1 MTEMPASALSAAP
14 RPGASPSLPPE
25 VMASLMR
32 RTLYLAESNLG
43 ATSPNPSVGAVV
55 ADAATGEIVA
65 SAVTA
70 RGGRPHAEVLALR
83 EAGARARGA
92 IMVTT
97 LEPCSHFGATPPCA
111 HSIADAGISLVVY
124 GSRDPDMRVAGRG
137 LTWLETHGVPA
148 VRGAFA
154 RESDW
159 LNLGHALRVTERR
172 PFVQIKLA
180 VDANGRVPLGSGKPV
195 WVTGE
200 EARAQA
206 HLLRARAD
214 AILVGRRTIEAD
226 DPELT
231 CRLPGLANRS
241 PVRAVLAPS
250 CNIPIEARIF
260 QTEQPPVWIVCGDL
274 SKGAHL
280 FGRRGVR
287 LFDIGASPNGILNL
301 KLAMMRLAAEGV
313 TRLLVEGGPATWRGF
328 LQAGLA
334 DEVVIMQ
341 APVALP
347 QDASAPAFSEL
358 ARLSQ
363 RNTPH
368 PANGEAG
375 RHPLPQGERL
385 NPCVHLPQRAGVPSP
400 LAGEGQ
406 GEGGVAL
413 QSASTASLGLVTAS
427 PAFAL
432 TGRRKA
438 GADTISIYRSTL
450 HWQI

>member
-1 MTEMPASALSAAP
+1 MTEMPVSSLRPASLKGAP
-14 RPGASPSLPPE
+14 PLPPE

-32 RTLYLAESNLG
+32 RTLFLAEGNLG

-83 EAGARARGA
+83 DAGARARGA

-111 HSIADAGISLVVY
+111 HTIVDAGISLVVY
-124 GSRDPDMRVAGRG
+124 GSRDPDMRVSGRG
-137 LTWLETHGVPA
+137 LTWLETHGVA
-148 VRGAFA
+148 AIRGAFA

-172 PFVQIKLA
+172 PFVQLKLA
-180 VDANGRVPLGSGKPV
+180 VDANGRVPLGEGKPV

-200 EARAQA
+200 EARAHA
-206 HLLRARAD
+206 HMLRARAD
-214 AILVGRRTIEAD
+214 AILAGRRTIETD

-231 CRLPGLANRS
+231 CRLPGLADRS
-241 PVRAVLAPS
+241 PVRVVLAPA
-250 CNIPIEARIF
+250 CNVPFEARIF
-260 QTEQPPVWIVCGDL
+260 RTEHPPVWIVCGDS

-287 LFDIGASPNGILNL
+287 IFDIGASPSGVLNL

-313 TRLLVEGGPATWRGF
+313 TRLLVEGGPRTWRGF
-328 LQAGLA
+328 LEAGLA
-334 DEVVIMQ
+334 DEIVIMQ
-341 APVALP
+341 AGTALP
-347 QDASAPAFSEL
+347 ESASMPALSSQRSNPSPQAAAVAAAFPLQPHPLADAVTLSGEL
-358 ARLSQ
+358 AKASSL
-363 RNTPH
+363 
-368 PANGEAG
+368 
-375 RHPLPQGERL
+375 
-385 NPCVHLPQRAGVPSP
+385 
-400 LAGEGQ
+400 GEGQ
-406 GEGGVAL
+406 GEGRSAL
-413 QSASTASLGLVTAS
+413 PSGGTSGLDLVTAS

-432 TGRRKA
+432 TERRKA
-438 GADTISIYRSTL
+438 GADAISTYRSTL
-450 HWQI
+450 HWQA